1 MRIAASCVALA
12 VVSFIARADTL
23 VIYPVADNTL
33 IEDPAGAWSLGAA
46 GQFYAGRVGENGG
59 NSKRRGV
66 VRFDPAASLPA
77 GATVTAVTLRLNCS
91 ATQAGTFTVSLHRG
105 LDSWGEGTSSAFGGG
120 GAPSTPNDA
129 TWIHRFYPDVLW
141 DAPGGEFVA
150 TASASKS
157 IGAVGFYTW
166 GTTPGMVADVQ
177 AWIDQPATNFG
188 WTVIGNEVTLQS
200 VKRFD
205 TRESPSTKPVL
216 TITYTPA
223 PDVLGDLTGDGHVD
237 GADLGILLSAW
248 GLTHPGADL
257 DDDGDVDGTD
267 LAVLFAHWG

>member
-1 MRIAASCVALA
+1 MRTVVGCVLLA
-12 VVSFIARADTL
+12 VLSPRAAADTV

-66 VRFDPAASLPA
+66 VRFDPAASMPA
-77 GATVTAVTLRLNCS
+77 GATVTAVTLRMNCS
-91 ATQAGTFTVSLHRG
+91 ATQTGTYTVALHRC

-129 TWIHRFYPDVLW
+129 TWLHRFYPDVLW
-141 DAPGGEFVA
+141 DTPGGEFAA
-150 TASASKS
+150 TASAAKS

-166 GTTPGMVADVQ
+166 GSTAGMVADVQ
-177 AWIDQPATNFG
+177 AWLNQPAANFG

-205 TRESPSTKPVL
+205 TRESPSTRPQL
-216 TITYTPA
+216 TITFTPPA
-223 PDVLGDLTGDGHVD
+223 AVLGDLTGDGRVD

-257 DDDGDVDGTD
+257 DDNGDVDGTD
-267 LAVLFAHWG
+267 LAVLLSHWG